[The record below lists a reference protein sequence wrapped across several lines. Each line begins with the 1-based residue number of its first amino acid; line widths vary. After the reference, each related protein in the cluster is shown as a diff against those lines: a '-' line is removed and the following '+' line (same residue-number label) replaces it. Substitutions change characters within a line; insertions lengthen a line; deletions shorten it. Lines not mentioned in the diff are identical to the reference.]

1 MVRVAEKKTLMKISA
16 YVIAIIDEFRKP
28 GDKPKTLYAKVG
40 DGQWYAIPPEMAE
53 SFRKAGAE
61 VRLATELPH

>member
-1 MVRVAEKKTLMKISA
+1 MKISPN
-16 YVIAIIDEFRKP
+16 VIANIDEFRNP
-28 GDKPKTLYAKVG
+28 GNKPKALYAKVG
-40 DGQWYAIPPEMAE
+40 DGQWYVIPPVMAD